1 MNKHFAGSQE
11 GYYCKSK
18 KSFSLSDDSCVTSGE
33 EELGNDFQTKQLPDR
48 GSGQGVIPVVREEV
62 VARDPTEYVSR
73 LKCST

>member
-1 MNKHFAGSQE
+1 MSTHIAGTPE
-11 GYYCKSK
+11 GYYCKAK
-18 KSFSLSDDSCVTSGE
+18 KSFVLGDDSCVASGE
-33 EELGNDFQTKQLPDR
+33 EELGIGFQTKQLPDR